1 MPGEGAPVGEG
12 KRITLSSPIAH
23 HHHHHNVFWVLSV
36 WCFGVSSVY
45 SFDLLYS
52 LLFGHITV
60 ITITHVMRMTHMH
73 HHSSWFLV
81 CETIRERR
89 RRHHRDHGWPQAADT
104 PSSFFRTSH
113 PPNYT
118 DATQHAAIPGGPRS
132 RYSGP
137 NERRSADGQTPGTG
151 TLRMGFAQLTTS
163 RSRLARTR
171 HHRRQSSVT
180 SEFGDVTE
188 FRCPGPTPS
197 DAASPVC
204 PSRHHAAGYGQ
215 LPPGLQRVQQDF
227 HPITMCTSHHHIIT
241 YYIARTD

>member
-1 MPGEGAPVGEG
+1 MTGGGG
-12 KRITLSSPIAH
+12 TIATTDDH
-23 HHHHHNVFWVLSV
+23 KPPTPPL
-36 WCFGVSSVY
+36 
-45 SFDLLYS
+45 
-52 LLFGHITV
+52 LLFGPP
-60 ITITHVMRMTHMH
+60 THPT
-73 HHSSWFLV
+73 
-81 CETIRERR
+81 T
-89 RRHHRDHGWPQAADT
+89 QT
-104 PSSFFRTSH
+104 PH
-113 PPNYT
+113 K
-118 DATQHAAIPGGPRS
+118 HAIPGGQES
-132 RYSGP
+132 RCSGP
-137 NERRSADGQTPGTG
+137 KSPVRDRPGSG
-151 TLRMGFAQLTTS
+151 TRFLGFAQLTTS